1 MIIVLLVLI
10 LGGLVLVLR
19 EPPMTDDDYEL
30 YFRTNVMG
38 MTKSTL
44 LSLETM
50 QVLQASAEQARLQEK
65 KLCNDLARECMS
77 NNANGR

>member
-1 MIIVLLVLI
+1 MIIFTFLFVSIVI
-10 LGGLVLVLR
+10 LGLLLN

-44 LSLETM
+44 LSIETM
-50 QVLQASAEQARLQEK
+50 QALQASAEEARLAEI
-65 KLCNDLARECMS
+65 KLCNELAKECIKQ
-77 NNANGR
+77 